1 MMSTKQFYLLCLIGV
16 TFIGGMVMLLLWRQI
31 KLKSSENKGMLFL
44 SLAMFSWTI
53 VGVYKFYDPPMPS
66 LVNAINDRILSA
78 FSNLFVLASL
88 PYFPSVFEGLK
99 ERFTFFR
106 KPEQWVNNVFIFFA
120 VITVIFTLIDRN
132 IESDTGK
139 KMIIAID
146 SLISTTAISLISYA
160 LYQSISRFWQE
171 KWLKLFLLIM
181 FAVLISTQ
189 ITLPMIAIFPGVLK
203 PIYMGA
209 LILLLLGMVFFN
221 FISVAYF
228 GMVNMEM
235 KEIASQESE
244 KNKHVNVSIERLN
257 IGYDDS
263 KRHYFIS
270 IGFKF
275 SEKTEIQDHIVFTS
289 KLLLP
294 FANWILFALAKKH
307 NVKLSHTDLS
317 TTKFRMVEFWNKE
330 SDIKISQENLFNND
344 RGNFDLKIDSENIHL
359 ENLKFLYSK
368 FIIREAI
375 IKHQDCFKNLMDS
388 LSEEKSLPKALVQE
402 RLVEKIFGQIK

>member
-1 MMSTKQFYLLCLIGV
+1 MTTKQFYLLCLIGI
-16 TFIGGMVMLLLWRQI
+16 TFIGGLIMLLLWRQI
-31 KLKSSENKGMLFL
+31 KLKSSENRGMLFI

-146 SLISTTAISLISYA
+146 SLISTAAISLISYA
-160 LYQSISRFWQE
+160 LYQSISRFWQD
-171 KWLKLFLLIM
+171 KWLKMFLLVM
-181 FAVLISTQ
+181 FAALISTQ
-189 ITLPMIAIFPGVLK
+189 ITLPMIAIFPEVLK

-244 KNKHVNVSIERLN
+244 KNKLTNVSIERLN

-275 SEKTEIQDHIVFTS
+275 SGKTDIQDHIVVTS

-294 FANWILFALAKKH
+294 FANWILFAIAKKH
-307 NVKLSHTDLS
+307 NVKLSHVDLS

-330 SDIKISQENLFNND
+330 SDVRITQENLFNND
-344 RGNFDLKIDSENIHL
+344 RGNFDFKIDAENIHL
-359 ENLKFLYSK
+359 ENLKFLHSK

-375 IKHQDCFKNLMDS
+375 IKHEDNFKPLLDRI
-388 LSEEKSLPKALVQE
+388 PY
-402 RLVEKIFGQIK
+402 EKILSQVARQEQLINVVYDIKN

>member
-1 MMSTKQFYLLCLIGV
+1 
-16 TFIGGMVMLLLWRQI
+16 MLLLWRQI
-31 KLKSSENKGMLFL
+31 KLKSSENKGMLLL

-53 VGVYKFYDPPMPS
+53 VGIYKYYDPPMPS

-88 PYFPSVFEGLK
+88 AYFPNVFEGLK

-120 VITVIFTLIDRN
+120 VITVVFTLIDKN

-139 KMIIAID
+139 KIIIAID

-160 LYQSISRFWQE
+160 LYQSISRFWQDRY
-171 KWLKLFLLIM
+171 LKIFLFVM

-189 ITLPMIAIFPGVLK
+189 ITLPMIAIIPGVLK
-203 PIYMGA
+203 PIYMVA

-228 GMVNMEM
+228 GMVSMEM
-235 KEIASQESE
+235 KEITSHESE
-244 KNKHVNVSIERLN
+244 KSKLSNVSIESLN
-257 IGYDDS
+257 LGYDDA
-263 KRHYFIS
+263 KKLYFIS
-270 IGFKF
+270 IGIK
-275 SEKTEIQDHIVFTS
+275 SLEKIGVQEFTVFTS

-307 NVKLSHTDLS
+307 NVKLTHVDLS

-330 SDIKISQENLFNND
+330 SDVRITQENLFNND
-344 RGNFDLKIDSENIHL
+344 RGNFDFKIDVENIHL

-375 IKHQDCFKNLMDS
+375 IKHENCFKISNFS
-388 LSEEKSLPKALVQE
+388 LSEEKSLPKEIIQE
-402 RLVEKIFGQIK
+402 RLVENIFGQIKM

>member
-1 MMSTKQFYLLCLIGV
+1 MSTKQFYLLCLIGV

-31 KLKSSENKGMLFL
+31 KLKSSENRGMLFL

-53 VGVYKFYDPPMPS
+53 VGIYKYYDPPMPS

-120 VITVIFTLIDRN
+120 VITVVFTLIDRN

-139 KMIIAID
+139 KIIIAID
-146 SLISTTAISLISYA
+146 SFISTAAISLISYA
-160 LYQSISRFWQE
+160 LYQSISRFWQD
-171 KWLKLFLLIM
+171 KYLKMFLFVM
-181 FAVLISTQ
+181 FIVLISTQ

-203 PIYMGA
+203 PIYMAA
-209 LILLLLGMVFFN
+209 LILLLIGMVFFN

-228 GMVNMEM
+228 GMVSMEM
-235 KEIASQESE
+235 KEIASHESE
-244 KNKHVNVSIERLN
+244 KSKLSNVSIESLN
-257 IGYDDS
+257 LGYDAT
-263 KRHYFIS
+263 KKLYFIS
-270 IGFKF
+270 IGIK
-275 SEKTEIQDHIVFTS
+275 SLEKIGVQEYTIFTS

-294 FANWILFALAKKH
+294 FANWILFAIAKKH
-307 NVKLSHTDLS
+307 NVKLAHIDLS

-330 SDIKISQENLFNND
+330 SAIRISQENLFNND
-344 RGNFDLKIDSENIHL
+344 RGNFDLKMDAENIHL
-359 ENLKFLYSK
+359 ENLKFLRSK
-368 FIIREAI
+368 FNIREAI
-375 IKHQDCFKNLMDS
+375 IKHEDCFASLNVE
-388 LSEEKSLPKALVQE
+388 LSESKDLSKTRIQEQLVK
-402 RLVEKIFGQIK
+402 KIFDWTK